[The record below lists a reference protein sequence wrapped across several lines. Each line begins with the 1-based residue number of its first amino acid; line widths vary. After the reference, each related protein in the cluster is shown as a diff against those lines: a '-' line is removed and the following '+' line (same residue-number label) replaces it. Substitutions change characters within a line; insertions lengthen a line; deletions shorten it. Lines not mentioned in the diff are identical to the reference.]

1 MDTKLTKLI
10 SCKNNYLNYLIIN
23 YLNYE
28 SPK

>member
-10 SCKNNYLNYLIIN
+10 SYKNNYLNYLIIN